1 MPNLLDSGK
10 NWWAKGLLFENCNCQ
25 IVCPGHVSFKQLCTH
40 ERCIG
45 HWAIH
50 IEEGEFRGTSL
61 NGLNVVILYNGP
73 QQMFSG
79 DWTELLYI
87 DERASLAQRQAVEN
101 ILKGQVGGPWV
112 VLSRFVSKR
121 LETRFLPIH
130 FEDQG
135 RRKKMWV
142 DGLFDTTVESIK
154 GRDRDREVL
163 FENMFN
169 QIHAPTQIIASG
181 STRHAGEEFPLSTV
195 STHALYSRFSWTGN

>member
-1 MPNLLDSGK
+1 MSNILDSEK

-50 IEEGEFRGTSL
+50 IEEGEFRGTLL
-61 NGLNVVILYNGP
+61 NDLNVVILYNGP

-79 DWTELLYI
+79 GWTQLLYI

-163 FENMFN
+163 FKNMFN
-169 QIHAPTQIIASG
+169 QIHAPTQIVASG
-181 STRHAGEEFPLSTV
+181 STRHAGEEIPLSTV
-195 STHALYSRFSWTGN
+195 STHALYSRFSWAGN

>member
-1 MPNLLDSGK
+1 MSDLLNPEK
-10 NWWAKGLLFENCNCQ
+10 KWRARGLLFENCNCQ
-25 IVCPGHVSFKQLCTH
+25 VVCPGHVSFKQLCTH
-40 ERCIG
+40 ERCLG
-45 HWAIH
+45 HWSIH
-50 IEEGEFRGTSL
+50 IEEGEFGGVSL
-61 NGLNVVILYNGP
+61 DDLNVVILYNGP

-79 DWTELLYI
+79 GWTEMLYI
-87 DERASLAQRQAVEN
+87 DERGSAAQRQAVEN
-101 ILKGQVGGPWV
+101 ILTGKAGGPWV

-142 DGLFDTTVESIK
+142 EGLFDTSVESIK

-181 STRHAGEEFPLSTV
+181 STRNAGAEFPLSMAG
-195 STHALYSRFSWTGN
+195 THALYSRFSWAGN

>member
-1 MPNLLDSGK
+1 M
-10 NWWAKGLLFENCNCQ
+10 
-25 IVCPGHVSFKQLCTH
+25 
-40 ERCIG
+40 G
-45 HWAIH
+45 HWSIH
-50 IEEGEFRGTSL
+50 IEEGEFGGVSL
-61 NGLNVVILYNGP
+61 NDLNVVILYNGP

-79 DWTELLYI
+79 GWTEMLYI
-87 DERASLAQRQAVEN
+87 DERATAAQRKAVEN
-101 ILKGQVGGPWV
+101 ILTGQVGGPWV

-142 DGLFDTTVESIK
+142 EGLFDTSVESIK
-154 GRDRDREVL
+154 GRDRNREVL

-181 STRHAGEEFPLSTV
+181 STRHAGEEFSLSMAG
-195 STHALYSRFSWTGN
+195 THALYSRFSWAGN